1 MKSFLSS
8 SLLLIT
14 ASLLLLGTVAAAG
27 PHGDNSNSNTIRG
40 TNPSSGGRRR
50 QLVDTIN
57 AIESNGESGLIAS
70 MIQASSGNASRRSR
84 SFTSNGNIK
93 GEALVSDS
101 TRSHAVRGGKG
112 GKKGNGKKN
121 KKNKKNGKGTKGSK
135 GKGGK
140 GGGSGK
146 GKGKGAKGDN
156 YYSGKGS
163 HSGGRDEG
171 SNDSKI
177 IIHYHD
183 WANGDSDR
191 TEINHSHEGGNQP
204 HNHNP
209 EDILDIENAF
219 VDSPTSQPTMSVAPT
234 TTAAPVEPIAYCKTF
249 PATYKVSED
258 RTETVILI
266 WQPDTVRD
274 NEATAIAAL
283 NSIVK
288 PPIYESDTDRYNIA
302 VTFSIKPN
310 EANIDDADTDGDQ
323 DFDLTD
329 VGKHLDN
336 IVSPPVV
343 LVVAGCNKKA
353 QEEAE
358 VYYYANKKDDNRRR
372 TQADGSE
379 SKLAI
384 MRDWICVY
392 NNDSGEDVCDANT
405 EVCVVTCETSINYMG
420 LLGLD
425 AMKTTLNNALGA
437 YFAMVDNVVVWY
449 EPQTVTVNIEQV
461 PTDSN
466 NISEANDTIELEQRK
481 SAVKAG
487 PYIGAATGLLALLLL
502 LLLFVRRRSRYDD
515 EEVSHLKMDDD
526 DDDDTFLKDY
536 AGSDD
541 NSIPRNEYQSR
552 DIHIVGEGDSVI
564 SHWTGYTR
572 KSDGNYEME
581 YNKCGPVNGIT
592 TDVHQCS
599 SATCE
604 ICAKNR
610 QAGLSFVSTGA
621 NNEDLTTR
629 SRSLPS
635 DASRDYPAEDTVEL

>member
-1 MKSFLSS
+1 M
-8 SLLLIT
+8 
-14 ASLLLLGTVAAAG
+14 
-27 PHGDNSNSNTIRG
+27 
-40 TNPSSGGRRR
+40 
-50 QLVDTIN
+50 DTIN
-57 AIESNGESGLIAS
+57 AIESNGESGLIAN
-70 MIQASSGNASRRSR
+70 MIQASSGNASRSSR
-84 SFTSNGNIK
+84 SSTSYGNIK
-93 GEALVSDS
+93 GEAPVSDNA
-101 TRSHAVRGGKG
+101 RNHAVRGGKG

-121 KKNKKNGKGTKGSK
+121 KKNKKNGKGAKGSK

-384 MRDWICVY
+384 MRDWIC
-392 NNDSGEDVCDANT
+392 GE
-405 EVCVVTCETSINYMG
+405 
-420 LLGLD
+420 
-425 AMKTTLNNALGA
+425 
-437 YFAMVDNVVVWY
+437 
-449 EPQTVTVNIEQV
+449 
-461 PTDSN
+461 
-466 NISEANDTIELEQRK
+466 
-481 SAVKAG
+481 
-487 PYIGAATGLLALLLL
+487 
-502 LLLFVRRRSRYDD
+502 
-515 EEVSHLKMDDD
+515 
-526 DDDDTFLKDY
+526 
-536 AGSDD
+536 
-541 NSIPRNEYQSR
+541 
-552 DIHIVGEGDSVI
+552 
-564 SHWTGYTR
+564 
-572 KSDGNYEME
+572 
-581 YNKCGPVNGIT
+581 
-592 TDVHQCS
+592 
-599 SATCE
+599 
-604 ICAKNR
+604 
-610 QAGLSFVSTGA
+610 
-621 NNEDLTTR
+621 
-629 SRSLPS
+629 
-635 DASRDYPAEDTVEL
+635 